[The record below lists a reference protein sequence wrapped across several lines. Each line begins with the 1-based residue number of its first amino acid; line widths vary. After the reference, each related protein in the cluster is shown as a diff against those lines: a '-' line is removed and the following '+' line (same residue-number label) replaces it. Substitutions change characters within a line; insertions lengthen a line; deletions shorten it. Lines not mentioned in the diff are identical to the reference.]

1 MVLTKKEFSS
11 RYINRSYN
19 LKSSAYK
26 EKIVIYNEEG
36 EVIFSPKKFTGML
49 KFTCT
54 IICYKKDYLVY
65 NYETG
70 LFETLLIEDLQR
82 LIKYILD
89 TVDQRFWSSKNESKI
104 ITLIDRDYD
113 ILKEL
118 PSYDQYIFFNNGVY
132 NIATKELEDY
142 NPKLVVMNKITNNYN
157 KDAKCPLFLR
167 FINDCMCGDDEL
179 IKCIQE
185 IMGYVLVDT
194 VKAQKLFLFYGTG
207 SNGKS
212 VLCDLITYM
221 LGKVNVSSISLNQFK
236 KDFTVSCIV
245 GKKANISSENEANFE
260 TEKLKAI
267 SSGDPITIDVKYKD
281 PYEYKS
287 TCKLIFASNTLPS
300 TKDNT
305 HGFYRRL
312 LIIPFNKIIS
322 EDERDVDLI
331 DKLCCE
337 LEGIIMWAL
346 EGLHRLINNNFKFT
360 ESNTARL
367 TLESYRESEDPVYL
381 FFKEKLKLEKNNK
394 IDKKELISTYIDWV
408 KCNSID
414 SNGTESTSK
423 FWKELK
429 RVSMSQGIKIEETKS
444 KNSRFIKH
452 LGWVA

>member
-157 KDAKCPLFLR
+157 KDAKCPLFLK

-185 IMGYVLVDT
+185 IMGYVLIDT
-194 VKAQKLFLFYGTG
+194 VKA
-207 SNGKS
+207 
-212 VLCDLITYM
+212 
-221 LGKVNVSSISLNQFK
+221 
-236 KDFTVSCIV
+236 
-245 GKKANISSENEANFE
+245 
-260 TEKLKAI
+260 
-267 SSGDPITIDVKYKD
+267 
-281 PYEYKS
+281 
-287 TCKLIFASNTLPS
+287 
-300 TKDNT
+300 
-305 HGFYRRL
+305 
-312 LIIPFNKIIS
+312 
-322 EDERDVDLI
+322 
-331 DKLCCE
+331 
-337 LEGIIMWAL
+337 
-346 EGLHRLINNNFKFT
+346 
-360 ESNTARL
+360 
-367 TLESYRESEDPVYL
+367 
-381 FFKEKLKLEKNNK
+381 
-394 IDKKELISTYIDWV
+394 
-408 KCNSID
+408 
-414 SNGTESTSK
+414 
-423 FWKELK
+423 
-429 RVSMSQGIKIEETKS
+429 
-444 KNSRFIKH
+444 
-452 LGWVA
+452 